1 MNTSPAG
8 DKTIPAPILVACVLT
23 LVLYLGAYMRLPLVP
38 LFARGLGASTV
49 DVGMINAG
57 FMLAAATLALPLGLM
72 SDRLGRRRL
81 ILAGMG
87 ISCLTSLFL
96 LVARTPLHV
105 GLIYVF
111 SGVGLAC
118 FSPAMMSHV
127 GDSSPPSF
135 LGRAYGWYTSA
146 LYLGMALGP
155 GLGGA
160 VAARGFGTAFAVS
173 AAIVGAGVIVA
184 AFRVGNP
191 ATPVQQAPQ
200 PSGVGHLRADAVLH
214 SIKTACTER
223 ADAPHRQGVATEAYC
238 ESTVRERNEAGAD
251 AAALECGRFYGM
263 EHLGEIIR
271 NRAVIGCWTAT
282 FFSTYAWGS
291 LFAFFPLYARD
302 LGISIAQTGLIF
314 TTQAGVNAL
323 CRIPIG
329 HIQDRTGN
337 RRSFILWGNALF
349 GLCIALTGTARGA
362 LPLYLLFAGVG
373 ATMAA
378 TFTAVGAVLSESV
391 ATRVR
396 GLAMGGYNTCIYG
409 GFMVSAATLGF
420 VIQHMGYKAGFAV
433 AGLSCAVATAG
444 VAALLKRRR

>member
-1 MNTSPAG
+1 
-8 DKTIPAPILVACVLT
+8 
-23 LVLYLGAYMRLPLVP
+23 MRLPLVP
-38 LFARGLGASTV
+38 LFAQGLGASTV

-57 FMLAAATLALPLGLM
+57 FMLAAAALALPLGLM

-105 GLIYVF
+105 GMIYVF
-111 SGVGLAC
+111 SGAGLAC

-127 GDSSPPSF
+127 GDSSPPNF

-155 GLGGA
+155 GIGGA
-160 VAARGFGTAFAVS
+160 IATKGFGTAFAVS
-173 AAIVGAGVIVA
+173 AAIIGAGVIVA
-184 AFRVGNP
+184 GFRVGSP
-191 ATPVQQAPQ
+191 APPVRR
-200 PSGVGHLRADAVLH
+200 PSGVGNLRAD
-214 SIKTACTER
+214 
-223 ADAPHRQGVATEAYC
+223 
-238 ESTVRERNEAGAD
+238 
-251 AAALECGRFYGM
+251 F
-263 EHLGEIIR
+263 GEILR
-271 NRAVIGCWTAT
+271 NRAVLGCWVAT

-291 LFAFFPLYARD
+291 LFAFFPLYAKD

-329 HIQDRTGN
+329 HLQDRTGN
-337 RRSFILWGNALF
+337 RRSYILWGTALF
-349 GLCIALTGTARGA
+349 GLCIALTGTARGP

-409 GFMVSAATLGF
+409 GFMASAATLGF
-420 VIQHMGYKAGFAV
+420 VIQRMGYAAGFAV

-444 VAALLKRRR
+444 VAGLLSRTHRA

>member
-1 MNTSPAG
+1 
-8 DKTIPAPILVACVLT
+8 
-23 LVLYLGAYMRLPLVP
+23 
-38 LFARGLGASTV
+38 
-49 DVGMINAG
+49 
-57 FMLAAATLALPLGLM
+57 
-72 SDRLGRRRL
+72 
-81 ILAGMG
+81 
-87 ISCLTSLFL
+87 
-96 LVARTPLHV
+96 
-105 GLIYVF
+105 
-111 SGVGLAC
+111 
-118 FSPAMMSHV
+118 
-127 GDSSPPSF
+127 
-135 LGRAYGWYTSA
+135 
-146 LYLGMALGP
+146 MALGP

-160 VAARGFGTAFAVS
+160 VATKGFGTAFAVS
-173 AAIVGAGVIVA
+173 AAIIGGGVIVA
-184 AFRVGNP
+184 GFRVGNP
-191 ATPVQQAPQ
+191 APPAVR
-200 PSGVGHLRADAVLH
+200 PSGGGHLRSDAVLH

-271 NRAVIGCWTAT
+271 NRAVLGCWVAT

-302 LGISIAQTGLIF
+302 LGISLPQTGLIF

-329 HIQDRTGN
+329 HFQDRTGN

-349 GLCIALTGTARGA
+349 GLCIALTGTARGP

-391 ATRVR
+391 DTRVR

-420 VIQHMGYKAGFAV
+420 VIQRMGYTAGFAA